1 MNSRRA
7 CGRRTRTWSRW
18 RSDTSATLRRR
29 ERWSKPWIQCN
40 SRWLRLLT
48 SRRWKTSWQRRR
60 GKSSTWSMT
69 MRRAGPDMT
78 RRRNSSSRH
87 GTTWGWRCIR
97 KCLASGSVPLT
108 RPCPS
113 SPSRGSPP
121 TPGEAWHDTIQDKTS
136 RRENKRAER
145 KYREYNVIYTGLHLD
160 TLYLFMPF
168 TGSLHLREYFSCCY
182 CPLLALNGTRKF
194 IFSVGPR
201 RREGYN
207 CELTPRN
214 RSRSRRSRAWKEA
227 VSPFKVTFFISSS
240 ASCTLPCL
248 CKVCFK
254 SFFFFF
260 CLCVLYNRMECELV
274 LLRLLFRCDRR
285 EMSY

>member
-1 MNSRRA
+1 MILCSWKNVYLILFYERGGGGWGQTRIFT
-7 CGRRTRTWSRW
+7 GRRWFSK
-18 RSDTSATLRRR
+18 DTSPLFSFTPTPVFLFLR
-29 ERWSKPWIQCN
+29 
-40 SRWLRLLT
+40 
-48 SRRWKTSWQRRR
+48 
-60 GKSSTWSMT
+60 
-69 MRRAGPDMT
+69 
-78 RRRNSSSRH
+78 
-87 GTTWGWRCIR
+87 GWRCIR

-168 TGSLHLREYFSCCY
+168 TGSLHLREYFPCCY